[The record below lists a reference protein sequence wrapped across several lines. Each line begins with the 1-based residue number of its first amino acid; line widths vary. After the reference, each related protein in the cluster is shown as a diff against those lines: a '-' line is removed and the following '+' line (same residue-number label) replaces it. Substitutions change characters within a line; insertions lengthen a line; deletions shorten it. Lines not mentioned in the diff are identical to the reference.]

1 MYVLKEISPTTFNVL
16 SDLAGEVVAGTL
28 LFVLG
33 VAYPYL
39 VWAAVK
45 RGGHGVALDGLLAP
59 PTSLL
64 EAIQR
69 FREGPWLGFW
79 VLLVLIIATASHTLA
94 DVFLDFVTVEV
105 GVNDTYFLG
114 TEPGTVP
121 TYGLFEEEPV
131 IATINFP
138 SLPVA
143 LLVSVADDVAQGLSR
158 FSILP
163 PGLVG
168 LTKYESL
175 VNGAVK
181 VLHSELTLLTLYEQN
196 STARSLSFNCG
207 VECQS
212 PNSQLVDE
220 ALIVRRVSIAN
231 DTDWTES
238 IIVGEEIPFPVCD
251 YDKYVSPKTSKQGP
265 DLKILRW
272 SQYRIGAVDASLV
285 SAFGFRNVP
294 TQSVQ
299 QWIQFSANETKLA
312 IDREDWRFG
321 RRVRDGLTFVMGI
334 QPSLDNSIDA
344 LAGGVEFQVE
354 YSVLSGPLLFQDHYL
369 YTISSWSHSC
379 PIVDEMGDLSIVDGL
394 EQAEEDK
401 ASGCLVDTQLLCTGI
416 YPPDLDASPT
426 EDITGT
432 PQCLVVSLGVTLLA
446 GISHVDP
453 FMLAAYAGIA
463 TRNGAINVVDTG
475 TPHPVAL
482 NSIAAAYLMTREIIE
497 GTVAVEGVRAS
508 IEVGFI
514 VFLLLPLAAILPLIM
529 LLFRKEEGHPPP
541 VPRSLWDVLVLGR
554 DEPEHVPPRE
564 AHVSFPTKS
573 TSLRFGI
580 SQLEE
585 SQGHSSQRLG
595 LGESFVPLHGSLF
608 ASNEVEHFNMPKE
621 APAPLVKTSSRL
633 LEDVEDKPQ
642 LEVRVQV

>member
-121 TYGLFEEEPV
+121 TYGVSSEEEPV

-143 LLVSVADDVAQGLSR
+143 LLVSAADDVAQGLSR

-220 ALIVRRVSIAN
+220 ALIVRRVSITN

-334 QPSLDNSIDA
+334 QPSLVTASTRLPAEWSFRVSIPFFLVPSFFKIIICTPYLLGHTVA
-344 LAGGVEFQVE
+344 L
-354 YSVLSGPLLFQDHYL
+354 LLTKWATCQ
-369 YTISSWSHSC
+369 SWMAWNKLKR
-379 PIVDEMGDLSIVDGL
+379 I
-394 EQAEEDK
+394 K
-401 ASGCLVDTQLLCTGI
+401 R
-416 YPPDLDASPT
+416 
-426 EDITGT
+426 
-432 PQCLVVSLGVTLLA
+432 LVVSW
-446 GISHVDP
+446 
-453 FMLAAYAGIA
+453 
-463 TRNGAINVVDTG
+463 
-475 TPHPVAL
+475 TPSSCAL
-482 NSIAAAYLMTREIIE
+482 E
-497 GTVAVEGVRAS
+497 
-508 IEVGFI
+508 F
-514 VFLLLPLAAILPLIM
+514 ILPTWM
-529 LLFRKEEGHPPP
+529 Q
-541 VPRSLWDVLVLGR
+541 
-554 DEPEHVPPRE
+554 VPP
-564 AHVSFPTKS
+564 K
-573 TSLRFGI
+573 I
-580 SQLEE
+580 
-585 SQGHSSQRLG
+585 
-595 LGESFVPLHGSLF
+595 
-608 ASNEVEHFNMPKE
+608 
-621 APAPLVKTSSRL
+621 
-633 LEDVEDKPQ
+633 
-642 LEVRVQV
+642 